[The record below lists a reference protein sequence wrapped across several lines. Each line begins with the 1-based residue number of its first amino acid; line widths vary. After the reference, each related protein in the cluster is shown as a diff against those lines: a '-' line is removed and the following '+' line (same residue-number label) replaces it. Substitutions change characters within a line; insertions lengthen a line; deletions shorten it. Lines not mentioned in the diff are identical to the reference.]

1 MMKYKRIIFMAIDS
15 GQMSTCGMDV
25 TSLFILKFSIGA
37 KFLNSI
43 MKT

>member
-15 GQMSTCGMDV
+15 GQMSTDV